1 MSIPAE
7 CVARYSERRIR
18 INLAA
23 LRIPYLP
30 GNFMNAK
37 NAIAPAMRS
46 KGWE

>member
-1 MSIPAE
+1 LA
-7 CVARYSERRIR
+7 ALRRIR

-30 GNFMNAK
+30 ASFMKAK
-37 NAIAPAMRS
+37 IAIAQTMRS